1 MERVWKRSKS
11 SKRILEKNDFF
22 VFLECFIFTTLQPV
36 LPLSVTSVVHYFNI
50 FNMNDSPAEPYD
62 EILTELAGRIG
73 SVNGLLETFFSFL
86 HRKTD
91 FYVQF
96 EEKDVNATMGFSKGV
111 AEAMVLQSFRKY
123 KIKNYAEYS
132 LPAPATSSG
141 SKTNKISPPLP
152 SQSSEKKATVNTA
165 AKAVVVGETS
175 TAGSSSSLPTNPSI
189 PSPNVAKSSISSQLA
204 SVQLNDRGQQI
215 PIGNGGIGPNYVW
228 TQTLGELT
236 IYVDALSCSKGKDIK
251 CDIQAKTLRLSILGE
266 EIINGELE
274 DPVRVD
280 ESMWTLNVGSS
291 SSGSGGGN
299 SMGKNE
305 DSQVVITLEKTRKTW
320 WKHVI
325 IGHPEIDANK
335 VDSTQRIDEYDEHT
349 QATIRKIMF
358 DQKQQV
364 CITEQKRMMLL
375 LLLFMMI
382 T

>member
-1 MERVWKRSKS
+1 M
-11 SKRILEKNDFF
+11 NDF
-22 VFLECFIFTTLQPV
+22 
-36 LPLSVTSVVHYFNI
+36 H
-50 FNMNDSPAEPYD
+50 AEPYD

-96 EEKDVNATMGFSKGV
+96 EENDINATMGFPKGV

-123 KIKNYAEYS
+123 KIKKYGENGD
-132 LPAPATSSG
+132 LPAPVASSASRTS
-141 SKTNKISPPLP
+141 KLSPPPPPPP
-152 SQSSEKKATVNTA
+152 SQSGGTKGTVDA
-165 AKAVVVGETS
+165 ASKPVVVGATS
-175 TAGSSSSLPTNPSI
+175 TEVSSSSLPTHPSASEPASTSI
-189 PSPNVAKSSISSQLA
+189 TKSTESSPHA
-204 SVQLNDRGQQI
+204 SVQLNERGQQI
-215 PIGNGGIGPNYVW
+215 PIGNGGVGPNYVW

-236 IYVDALSCSKGKDIK
+236 IYVDALTCSKGKDIK

-291 SSGSGGGN
+291 SSSGGGSN
-299 SMGKNE
+299 MGKNE

-325 IGHPEIDANK
+325 VGHPEIDANK

-349 QATIRKIMF
+349 QATIRKIIF

-364 CITEQKRMMLL
+364 GKLRKKTTMMIHIVLINLL
-375 LLLFMMI
+375 LLRHYLRLYVQRLGLPTSDEQNADNIFEKAKNLPGSPFL

>member
-1 MERVWKRSKS
+1 
-11 SKRILEKNDFF
+11 
-22 VFLECFIFTTLQPV
+22 
-36 LPLSVTSVVHYFNI
+36 
-50 FNMNDSPAEPYD
+50 MNDSPAEPYD

-123 KIKNYAEYS
+123 KIKNYAEYD
-132 LPAPATSSG
+132 LPTPAATSSA
-141 SKTNKISPPLP
+141 SRTNNKISPPQ
-152 SQSSEKKATVNTA
+152 SQSDVKTGTVNAAAGA
-165 AKAVVVGETS
+165 AKAGVVKVTS
-175 TAGSSSSLPTNPSI
+175 SPPLPTHPSVPASNVTKSTVSSSSQLP
-189 PSPNVAKSSISSQLA
+189 
-204 SVQLNDRGQQI
+204 SVQLNERGQQI

-236 IYVDALSCSKGKDIK
+236 IYVDALTCLKGKDIK

-291 SSGSGGGN
+291 SSGSGTG
-299 SMGKNE
+299 SHLGKSE
-305 DSQVVITLEKTRKTW
+305 DSQVVITLDKTRKTW

-325 IGHPEIDANK
+325 VGHPEIDANK
-335 VDSTQRIDEYDEHT
+335 VDSSQRIDEYDEHT

-364 CITEQKRMMLL
+364 CILREKKKT
-375 LLLFMMI
+375 MMI
-382 T
+382 LI